1 MPAFLPK
8 PGALLLALLL
18 LLHVAPT
25 TTSVAEEVSYD
36 EHIRPI
42 LSENCFHCHGPDA
55 NKRKGDLRLDT
66 EEGAAGSLSFEGDDV
81 TQAELVARIL
91 SDDPDEVMPPPDSNR
106 SLNDSQKQQLKQ
118 WVSEGGKYQQH
129 WAFEKPV
136 RADPPTDLS
145 QPDWP
150 NNPIDRFVLS
160 QLDQREI
167 SPSPEAPA
175 HTLIRR
181 ISFDLIGLPPAAEEV
196 AAFEKA
202 YREAPDAAYAALVDR
217 LLASPHYGER
227 MALSWLDAA
236 RYADSNGFQG
246 DGDRHHWLWRDWVVN
261 AMNDNM
267 PFDQFT
273 IEQLAGD
280 LLPEPSQDQLI
291 ATAFN
296 RNHILN
302 GEGGAIGEEQR
313 NNYVFDR
320 VDTTAT
326 NWLALTLACAQCHDH
341 KFDPLSQK
349 EYYQFF
355 AYFNTIA
362 ETGKVDRRNGRV
374 QYANPIL
381 KIASPEQIAREKQLG
396 KDLFAQRKIIK
407 DDQTQIDQILID
419 WWAGKPDVSSL
430 PEKLRTNV
438 DRDFVAIVPSNQKL
452 IQAHYLRKVSKITK
466 WKDAQINI
474 DRIESETA
482 KLANAI
488 PVVMVMD
495 EQKPEERRET
505 HILDR
510 GDYESPLEKVVP
522 EVPAVLHTP
531 PADAPR
537 NRLTLAKW
545 MVDEN
550 NPLTARV
557 IVNRYWQHFFGI
569 RIVKTSEDF
578 GVQSEAPSHPQLLDW
593 LAREFI
599 ESGWDV
605 KHMHRL
611 ILNSATYRQSSVG
624 KPELVRDDPENR
636 WLARGARFRLPA
648 MMLRDQ
654 ALALSGLIDE
664 RIGGRPV
671 YPYQPEGMWLE
682 FSYEKFSYTPS
693 SGDDLYRRSLY
704 TFWRRT
710 VAPPNMF
717 DTANRQA
724 CTVRAGRT
732 NTPLHA
738 LTTLNDPTFVEAS
751 RIWAE
756 RIMREGGKDPASRL
770 RWAFHQATA
779 HQPSDAELTLLIA
792 AQSKAIDHFKKH
804 PAAADEL
811 LSIGEKPADKKFDPI
826 EVASY
831 THAAQLIL
839 NLDEVLVKE

>member
-1 MPAFLPK
+1 MPALLPK
-8 PGALLLALLL
+8 SSAALIAALLISA
-18 LLHVAPT
+18 A
-25 TTSVAEEVSYD
+25 TSDAQDPVRYND
-36 EHIRPI
+36 HIRPI

-55 NKRKGDLRLDT
+55 NKRKADLRLDT
-66 EEGAAGSLSFEGDDV
+66 ADGATSSLSFEGDDV
-81 TQAELVARIL
+81 NAAELVARIF
-91 SDDPDEVMPPPDSNR
+91 SEDPDEVMPPADSNR
-106 SLNDSQKQQLKQ
+106 SLNDTQKQQLRQ
-118 WVSEGGKYQQH
+118 WVADGGKYQQH
-129 WAFEKPV
+129 WAFERPV
-136 RADPPTDLS
+136 RARPPTALS
-145 QPDWP
+145 QADWP
-150 NNPIDRFVLS
+150 NNPIDHFILARLEKKKI
-160 QLDQREI
+160 Q
-167 SPSPEAPA
+167 PSPEAPA

-181 ISFDLIGLPPAAEEV
+181 LSFDLIGLPPTPDEIRT
-196 AAFEKA
+196 FEKA
-202 YREAPDAAYAALVDR
+202 YADAPDAAYAALVDR

-227 MALSWLDAA
+227 MALPWLDAA
-236 RYADSNGFQG
+236 RYADSNGFQQ
-246 DGDRHHWLWRDWVVN
+246 DGDRHHWLWRDWVVS

-267 PFDQFT
+267 PFDRFT
-273 IEQLAGD
+273 VEQLAGD

-296 RNHILN
+296 RNHMLN

-355 AYFNTIA
+355 AYFNTID

-381 KIASPEQIAREKQLG
+381 KIASAEQIAREKQLG
-396 KDLFAQRKIIK
+396 KDLYAQRKIIK
-407 DDQTQIDQILID
+407 DDQKQLDQLLID
-419 WWAGKPDVSSL
+419 WWATNPEAESL
-430 PEKLRTNV
+430 PENQRPNLG
-438 DRDFVAIVPSNQKL
+438 RDFVAIVPSNQRL
-452 IQAHYLRKVSKITK
+452 LQAHYLRKVSNNTA
-466 WKDAQINI
+466 WKKAQLEI

-488 PVVMVMD
+488 PVVMVMG
-495 EQKPEERRET
+495 EQKPEQRRET

-522 EVPAVLHTP
+522 DVPSVLHAP
-531 PADAPR
+531 PTDAPR
-537 NRLTLAKW
+537 NRLTLARW
-545 MVDEN
+545 LVDDD

-569 RIVKTSEDF
+569 GIVKTSEDF
-578 GVQSEAPSHPQLLDW
+578 GVQSEPPSHPQLLDW

-599 ESGWDV
+599 ESGWNV

-611 ILNSATYRQSSVG
+611 IVTSAAYRQSSVS

-648 MMLRDQ
+648 MLLRDQ
-654 ALALSGLIDE
+654 ALSLSGLLDE

-717 DTANRQA
+717 DGANRQA
-724 CTVRAGRT
+724 CSVRAGRT

-756 RIMREGGKDPASRL
+756 RIIREGGDDATSRL

-779 HQPSDAELTLLIA
+779 HAPGNAELALLTGA
-792 AQSKAIDHFKKH
+792 RAKAHEHFKIH
-804 PAAADEL
+804 PEAATKL
-811 LSIGEKPADKKFDPI
+811 LSIGEKPADKTLNPI

>member
-8 PGALLLALLL
+8 PGASLIAAFLIST
-18 LLHVAPT
+18 VA
-25 TTSVAEEVSYD
+25 SSAQDKVSYND
-36 EHIRPI
+36 HIRPI

-55 NKRKGDLRLDT
+55 NKRKAELRLDT
-66 EEGAAGSLSFEGDDV
+66 AEGAADSLHFEGNNV
-81 TQAELVARIL
+81 TQAELVARIF

-106 SLNDSQKQQLKQ
+106 SLSESQRQRLRQ
-118 WVSEGGKYQQH
+118 WVAEGGTYQQH

-136 RADPPTDLS
+136 RPAPPAKLS
-145 QPDWP
+145 QPQWP
-150 NNPIDRFVLS
+150 KNPIDAFVLS
-160 QLDQREI
+160 RLDQKKI
-167 SPSPEAPA
+167 QPSPEASA

-181 ISFDLIGLPPAAEEV
+181 VSFDLIGLPPKPGEV
-196 AAFEKA
+196 SAFEKA
-202 YREAPDAAYAALVDR
+202 YAADPDSAYAALVDR

-227 MALSWLDAA
+227 MALPWLDAA

-273 IEQLAGD
+273 VEQLAGD

-302 GEGGAIGEEQR
+302 GEGGAIAEEQR

-381 KIASPEQIAREKQLG
+381 KIASAEQTAREKALG
-396 KDLFAQRKIIK
+396 KELYDHRKIIK
-407 DDQTQIDQILID
+407 DDQKQIDQLLID
-419 WWAGKPDVSSL
+419 WWATNPEAESL
-430 PEKLRTNV
+430 PENQRPNLG
-438 DRDFVAIVPSNQKL
+438 RDFTAIVPSNQRL
-452 IQAHYLRKVSKITK
+452 IQAHYLRTVSKITK

-488 PVVMVMD
+488 PVVMVMG

-505 HILDR
+505 NILDR

-522 EVPAVLHTP
+522 EVPAVLHAP

-537 NRLTLAKW
+537 NRLTLANW
-545 MVDEN
+545 LIDEN

-569 RIVKTSEDF
+569 GIVKTSEDF
-578 GVQSEAPSHPQLLDW
+578 GVQSEPPSHPQLLDW

-611 ILNSATYRQSSVG
+611 ILTSATYRQSSVG
-624 KPELVRDDPENR
+624 KAELIRDDPENR
-636 WLARGARFRLPA
+636 MLARGARFRLPA

-654 ALALSGLIDE
+654 ALALSGLLDD

-717 DTANRQA
+717 DAANRQA
-724 CTVRAGRT
+724 CTVRDGRT

-756 RIMREGGKDPASRL
+756 RIIREGGSDASSRL

-779 HQPSDAELTLLIA
+779 HDPSDAELALLTS
-792 AQSKAIDHFKKH
+792 AQAQALDHFKIH
-804 PAAADEL
+804 PEAAAEL

-831 THAAQLIL
+831 THVAQLIL

>member
-8 PGALLLALLL
+8 PGASLIAAFLIST
-18 LLHVAPT
+18 VA
-25 TTSVAEEVSYD
+25 SSAQDKVSYND
-36 EHIRPI
+36 HIRPI

-55 NKRKGDLRLDT
+55 NKRKAELRLDT
-66 EEGAAGSLSFEGDDV
+66 AEGAADSLHFEGNNV
-81 TQAELVARIL
+81 TQAELVARIF

-106 SLNDSQKQQLKQ
+106 SLSESQRQRLRQ
-118 WVSEGGKYQQH
+118 WVAEGGTYQQH

-136 RADPPTDLS
+136 RPAPPAKLS
-145 QPDWP
+145 QPQWP
-150 NNPIDRFVLS
+150 KNPIDAFVLS
-160 QLDQREI
+160 RLDQKKI
-167 SPSPEAPA
+167 QPSPEASA

-181 ISFDLIGLPPAAEEV
+181 VSFDLIGLPPKPGEV
-196 AAFEKA
+196 SAFEKA
-202 YREAPDAAYAALVDR
+202 YAADPDSAYAALVDR

-227 MALSWLDAA
+227 MALPWLDAA

-273 IEQLAGD
+273 VEQLAGD

-302 GEGGAIGEEQR
+302 GEGGAIAEEQR

-381 KIASPEQIAREKQLG
+381 KIASAEQTAREKALG
-396 KDLFAQRKIIK
+396 KELYDHRKIIK
-407 DDQTQIDQILID
+407 DDQKQIDQLLID
-419 WWAGKPDVSSL
+419 WWATNPEAESL
-430 PEKLRTNV
+430 PENQRPNLG
-438 DRDFVAIVPSNQKL
+438 RDFTAIVPSNQRL
-452 IQAHYLRKVSKITK
+452 IQAHYLRTVSKITK

-488 PVVMVMD
+488 PVVMVMG

-505 HILDR
+505 NILDR

-522 EVPAVLHTP
+522 EVPAVLHAP

-537 NRLTLAKW
+537 NRLTLANW
-545 MVDEN
+545 LIDEN

-569 RIVKTSEDF
+569 GIVKTSEDF
-578 GVQSEAPSHPQLLDW
+578 GVQSEPPSHPQLLDW

-611 ILNSATYRQSSVG
+611 ILTSATYRQSSVG
-624 KPELVRDDPENR
+624 KAELIRDDPENR
-636 WLARGARFRLPA
+636 MLARGARFRLPA

-654 ALALSGLIDE
+654 ALALSGLLDD

-717 DTANRQA
+717 DAANRQA
-724 CTVRAGRT
+724 CTVRDGRT

-756 RIMREGGKDPASRL
+756 RIIREGGSDASSRL

-779 HQPSDAELTLLIA
+779 HDPSDAELALLTG
-792 AQSKAIDHFKKH
+792 AQAKAFDHFKSH
-804 PAAADEL
+804 PEAASEL

-831 THAAQLIL
+831 THVAQLIL
-839 NLDEVLVKE
+839 NLDEVWVKE

>member
-8 PGALLLALLL
+8 PGASLIAAFLIST
-18 LLHVAPT
+18 VA
-25 TTSVAEEVSYD
+25 SSAQDKVSYND
-36 EHIRPI
+36 HIRPI

-55 NKRKGDLRLDT
+55 NKRKAELRLDT
-66 EEGAAGSLSFEGDDV
+66 AEGAADSLHFEGNNV
-81 TQAELVARIL
+81 TQAELVARIF

-106 SLNDSQKQQLKQ
+106 SLSESQRQRLRQ
-118 WVSEGGKYQQH
+118 WVAEGGTYQQH

-136 RADPPTDLS
+136 RPAPPAKLS
-145 QPDWP
+145 QPQWP
-150 NNPIDRFVLS
+150 KNPIDAFVLS
-160 QLDQREI
+160 RLDQKKI
-167 SPSPEAPA
+167 QPSPEASA

-181 ISFDLIGLPPAAEEV
+181 VSFDLIGLPPKPGEV
-196 AAFEKA
+196 SAFEKA
-202 YREAPDAAYAALVDR
+202 YAADPDSAYAALVDR

-227 MALSWLDAA
+227 MALPWLDAA

-273 IEQLAGD
+273 VEQLAGD

-302 GEGGAIGEEQR
+302 GEGGAIAEEQR

-381 KIASPEQIAREKQLG
+381 KIASAEQTAREKALG
-396 KDLFAQRKIIK
+396 KELYDHRKIIK
-407 DDQTQIDQILID
+407 DDQKQIDQLLID
-419 WWAGKPDVSSL
+419 WWATNPEAESL
-430 PEKLRTNV
+430 PENQRPNLG
-438 DRDFVAIVPSNQKL
+438 RDFTAIVPSNQRL
-452 IQAHYLRKVSKITK
+452 IQAHYLRTVSKITK

-488 PVVMVMD
+488 PVVMVMG

-505 HILDR
+505 NILDR

-522 EVPAVLHTP
+522 EVPAVLHAP

-537 NRLTLAKW
+537 NRLTLANW
-545 MVDEN
+545 LIDEN

-569 RIVKTSEDF
+569 GIVKTSEDF
-578 GVQSEAPSHPQLLDW
+578 GVQSEPPSHPQLLDW

-611 ILNSATYRQSSVG
+611 ILTSATYRQSSVG
-624 KPELVRDDPENR
+624 KAELIRDDPENR
-636 WLARGARFRLPA
+636 MLARGARFRLPA

-654 ALALSGLIDE
+654 ALALSGLLDD

-717 DTANRQA
+717 DAANRQA
-724 CTVRAGRT
+724 CTVRDGRT

-756 RIMREGGKDPASRL
+756 RIIREGGSDASSRL
-770 RWAFHQATA
+770 RRAFHQATA
-779 HQPSDAELTLLIA
+779 HDPSDAELALLTS
-792 AQSKAIDHFKKH
+792 AQAQALDHFKIH
-804 PAAADEL
+804 PEAAAEL

-831 THAAQLIL
+831 THVAQLIL

>member
-8 PGALLLALLL
+8 PGASLIAAFLIST
-18 LLHVAPT
+18 VA
-25 TTSVAEEVSYD
+25 SSAQDKVSYND
-36 EHIRPI
+36 HIRPI

-55 NKRKGDLRLDT
+55 NKRKAELRLDT
-66 EEGAAGSLSFEGDDV
+66 AEGAADSLHFEGNNV
-81 TQAELVARIL
+81 TQAELVARIF

-106 SLNDSQKQQLKQ
+106 SLSESQRQRLRQ
-118 WVSEGGKYQQH
+118 WVAEGGTYQQH

-136 RADPPTDLS
+136 RPAPPAKLS
-145 QPDWP
+145 QPQWP
-150 NNPIDRFVLS
+150 KNPIDAFVLS
-160 QLDQREI
+160 RLDQKKI
-167 SPSPEAPA
+167 QPSPEASA

-181 ISFDLIGLPPAAEEV
+181 VSFDLIGLPPKPGEV
-196 AAFEKA
+196 SAFEKA
-202 YREAPDAAYAALVDR
+202 YAADPDSAYAALVDR

-227 MALSWLDAA
+227 MALPWLDAA

-273 IEQLAGD
+273 VEQLAGD

-302 GEGGAIGEEQR
+302 GEGGAIAEEQR

-381 KIASPEQIAREKQLG
+381 KIASAEQTAREKALG
-396 KDLFAQRKIIK
+396 KELYDHRKIIK
-407 DDQTQIDQILID
+407 DDQKQIDQLLID
-419 WWAGKPDVSSL
+419 WWATNPEAESL
-430 PEKLRTNV
+430 PENQRPNLG
-438 DRDFVAIVPSNQKL
+438 RDFTAIVPSNQRL
-452 IQAHYLRKVSKITK
+452 IQAHYLRTVSKITK

-488 PVVMVMD
+488 PVVMVMG

-505 HILDR
+505 NILDR

-522 EVPAVLHTP
+522 EVPAVLHAP

-537 NRLTLAKW
+537 NRLTLANW
-545 MVDEN
+545 LIDEN

-569 RIVKTSEDF
+569 GIVKTSEDF
-578 GVQSEAPSHPQLLDW
+578 GVQSEPPSHPQLLDW

-611 ILNSATYRQSSVG
+611 ILTSATYRQSSVG
-624 KPELVRDDPENR
+624 KAELIRDDPENR
-636 WLARGARFRLPA
+636 MLARGARFRLPA

-654 ALALSGLIDE
+654 ALALSGLLDD

-717 DTANRQA
+717 DAANRQA
-724 CTVRAGRT
+724 CTVRDGRT

-756 RIMREGGKDPASRL
+756 RIIREGGSDASSRL

-779 HQPSDAELTLLIA
+779 HDPSDAELALLTG
-792 AQSKAIDHFKKH
+792 AQAQALDHFKIH
-804 PAAADEL
+804 PEAAAEL

-831 THAAQLIL
+831 THVAQLIL

>member
-8 PGALLLALLL
+8 PGASLIAAFLIS
-18 LLHVAPT
+18 
-25 TTSVAEEVSYD
+25 SVASSAQDKVSYND
-36 EHIRPI
+36 HIRPI

-55 NKRKGDLRLDT
+55 NKRKAELRLDT
-66 EEGAAGSLSFEGDDV
+66 AEGAADSLHFEGNNV
-81 TQAELVARIL
+81 TQAELVARIF

-106 SLNDSQKQQLKQ
+106 SLSESQRQRLRQ
-118 WVSEGGKYQQH
+118 WVAEGGTYQQH

-136 RADPPTDLS
+136 RPAPPAKLS
-145 QPDWP
+145 QPQWP
-150 NNPIDRFVLS
+150 KNPIDAFVLS
-160 QLDQREI
+160 RLDQKKI
-167 SPSPEAPA
+167 QPSPEASA

-181 ISFDLIGLPPAAEEV
+181 VSFDLIGLPPKPGEV
-196 AAFEKA
+196 SAFEKA
-202 YREAPDAAYAALVDR
+202 YAADPDSAYAALVDR

-227 MALSWLDAA
+227 MALPWLDAA

-273 IEQLAGD
+273 VEQLAGD

-302 GEGGAIGEEQR
+302 GEGGAIAEEQR

-381 KIASPEQIAREKQLG
+381 KIASAEQTAREKALG
-396 KDLFAQRKIIK
+396 KELYDHRKIIK
-407 DDQTQIDQILID
+407 DDQKQIDQLLID
-419 WWAGKPDVSSL
+419 WWATNPEAESL
-430 PEKLRTNV
+430 PENQRPNLG
-438 DRDFVAIVPSNQKL
+438 RDFTAIVPSNQRL
-452 IQAHYLRKVSKITK
+452 IQAHYLRTVSKITK

-488 PVVMVMD
+488 PVVMVMG

-505 HILDR
+505 NILDR

-522 EVPAVLHTP
+522 EVPAVLHAP

-537 NRLTLAKW
+537 NRLTLANW
-545 MVDEN
+545 LIDEN

-569 RIVKTSEDF
+569 GIVKTSEDF
-578 GVQSEAPSHPQLLDW
+578 GVQSEPPSHPQLLDW

-605 KHMHRL
+605 KHMQRL
-611 ILNSATYRQSSVG
+611 ILTSATYRQSSVG
-624 KPELVRDDPENR
+624 KAELIRDDPENR
-636 WLARGARFRLPA
+636 MLARGARFRLPA

-654 ALALSGLIDE
+654 ALALSGLLDD

-717 DTANRQA
+717 DAANRQA
-724 CTVRAGRT
+724 CTVRDGRT

-756 RIMREGGKDPASRL
+756 RIIREGGSDASSRL

-779 HQPSDAELTLLIA
+779 HDPSDAELALLTS
-792 AQSKAIDHFKKH
+792 AQAQALDHFKIH
-804 PAAADEL
+804 PEAAAEL

-831 THAAQLIL
+831 THVAQLIL

>member
-8 PGALLLALLL
+8 PGASLIAAFLIST
-18 LLHVAPT
+18 VA
-25 TTSVAEEVSYD
+25 SSAQDKVSYND
-36 EHIRPI
+36 HIRPI

-55 NKRKGDLRLDT
+55 NKRKAELRLDT
-66 EEGAAGSLSFEGDDV
+66 AEGAADSLHFEGNNV
-81 TQAELVARIL
+81 TQAELVARIF

-106 SLNDSQKQQLKQ
+106 SLSESQRQRLRQ
-118 WVSEGGKYQQH
+118 WVAEGGTYQQH

-136 RADPPTDLS
+136 RPAPPAKLS
-145 QPDWP
+145 QPQWP
-150 NNPIDRFVLS
+150 KNPIDAFVLS
-160 QLDQREI
+160 RLDQKKI
-167 SPSPEAPA
+167 QPSPEASA

-181 ISFDLIGLPPAAEEV
+181 VSFDLIGLPPKPGEV
-196 AAFEKA
+196 SAFEKA
-202 YREAPDAAYAALVDR
+202 YAADPDSAYAALVDR

-227 MALSWLDAA
+227 MALPWLDAA

-267 PFDQFT
+267 PFNQFT
-273 IEQLAGD
+273 VEQLAGD
-280 LLPEPSQDQLI
+280 LRPEPSQDQHN

-296 RNHILN
+296 PNHILN
-302 GEGGAIGEEQR
+302 GEGGAIAEEQR

-381 KIASPEQIAREKQLG
+381 KIASAEQTAREKALG
-396 KDLFAQRKIIK
+396 KELYDHRKIIK
-407 DDQTQIDQILID
+407 DDQKQIDQLLID
-419 WWAGKPDVSSL
+419 WWATNPEAESL
-430 PEKLRTNV
+430 PENQRPNLG
-438 DRDFVAIVPSNQKL
+438 RDFTAIVPSNQRL
-452 IQAHYLRKVSKITK
+452 IQAHYLRTVSKITK

-488 PVVMVMD
+488 PVVMVMG

-505 HILDR
+505 NILDR

-522 EVPAVLHTP
+522 EVPAVLHAP

-537 NRLTLAKW
+537 NRLTLANW
-545 MVDEN
+545 LIDEN

-569 RIVKTSEDF
+569 GIVKTSEDF
-578 GVQSEAPSHPQLLDW
+578 GVQSEPPSHPQLLDW

-611 ILNSATYRQSSVG
+611 ILTSATYRQSSVG
-624 KPELVRDDPENR
+624 KAELIRDDPENR
-636 WLARGARFRLPA
+636 MLARGARFRLPA

-654 ALALSGLIDE
+654 ALALSGLLDD

-717 DTANRQA
+717 DAANRQA
-724 CTVRAGRT
+724 CTVRDGRT

-756 RIMREGGKDPASRL
+756 RIIREGGSDASSRL

-779 HQPSDAELTLLIA
+779 HDPSDAELALLTS
-792 AQSKAIDHFKKH
+792 AQAQALDHFKIH
-804 PAAADEL
+804 PEAAAEL

-831 THAAQLIL
+831 THVAQLIL

>member
-8 PGALLLALLL
+8 PGASLIAAFLIST
-18 LLHVAPT
+18 VA
-25 TTSVAEEVSYD
+25 SSAQDKVSYND
-36 EHIRPI
+36 HIRPI

-55 NKRKGDLRLDT
+55 NKRKAELRLDT
-66 EEGAAGSLSFEGDDV
+66 AEGAADSLHFEGNNV
-81 TQAELVARIL
+81 TQAELVARIF

-106 SLNDSQKQQLKQ
+106 SLSESQRQRLRQ
-118 WVSEGGKYQQH
+118 WVAEGGTYQQH

-136 RADPPTDLS
+136 RPAPPAKLS
-145 QPDWP
+145 QPQWP
-150 NNPIDRFVLS
+150 KNPIDAFVLS
-160 QLDQREI
+160 RLDQKKI
-167 SPSPEAPA
+167 QPSPEASA

-181 ISFDLIGLPPAAEEV
+181 VSFDLIGLPPKPGEV
-196 AAFEKA
+196 SAFEKA
-202 YREAPDAAYAALVDR
+202 YAADPDSAYAALVDR

-227 MALSWLDAA
+227 MALPWLDAA

-273 IEQLAGD
+273 VEQLAGD

-302 GEGGAIGEEQR
+302 GEGGAIAEEQR

-381 KIASPEQIAREKQLG
+381 KIASAEQTAREKALG
-396 KDLFAQRKIIK
+396 KELYDHRKIIK
-407 DDQTQIDQILID
+407 DDQKQIDQLLID
-419 WWAGKPDVSSL
+419 WWATNPKAESL
-430 PEKLRTNV
+430 PENQRPNLG
-438 DRDFVAIVPSNQKL
+438 RDFTAIVPSNQRL
-452 IQAHYLRKVSKITK
+452 IQAHYLRTVSKITK

-488 PVVMVMD
+488 PVVMVMG

-505 HILDR
+505 NILDR

-522 EVPAVLHTP
+522 EVPAVLHAP

-537 NRLTLAKW
+537 NRLTLANW
-545 MVDEN
+545 LIDEN

-569 RIVKTSEDF
+569 GIVKTSEDF
-578 GVQSEAPSHPQLLDW
+578 GVQSEPPSHPQLLDW

-611 ILNSATYRQSSVG
+611 ILTSATYRQSSVG
-624 KPELVRDDPENR
+624 KAELIRDDPENR
-636 WLARGARFRLPA
+636 MLARGARFRLPA

-654 ALALSGLIDE
+654 ALALSGLLDD

-717 DTANRQA
+717 DAANRQA
-724 CTVRAGRT
+724 CTVRDGRT

-756 RIMREGGKDPASRL
+756 RIIREGGSDASSRL

-779 HQPSDAELTLLIA
+779 HDPSDAELALLTG
-792 AQSKAIDHFKKH
+792 AQAQALDHFKIH
-804 PAAADEL
+804 PEAAAEL

-831 THAAQLIL
+831 THVAQLIL